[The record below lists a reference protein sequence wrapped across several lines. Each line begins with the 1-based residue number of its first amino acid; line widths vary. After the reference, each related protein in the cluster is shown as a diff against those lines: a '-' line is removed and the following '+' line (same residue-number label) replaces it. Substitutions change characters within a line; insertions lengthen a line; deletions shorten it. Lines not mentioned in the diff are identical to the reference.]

1 MNIDYN
7 FITKNTVIICLY
19 FIISIFISPVSYGV
33 IQFRISEI
41 LVLLPFIDK
50 RYSIGIILGC
60 LATNFFSPFG
70 IIDMIFGTFATF
82 LTVIMVSK
90 SRSLFIAS
98 LWPTIFSIII
108 SIQIT
113 LIQNI
118 PILISS
124 MQIMISEFIIVTIIG
139 YPLFKIIIKNPKL
152 YNMIKF

>member
-1 MNIDYN
+1 MKINYN

-19 FIISIFISPVSYGV
+19 FTISIFISPISYGS

-41 LVLLPFIDK
+41 LVLLPFINK
-50 RYSIGIILGC
+50 KYSIGIILGC
-60 LATNFFSPFG
+60 LITNFFSPFG

-90 SRSLFIAS
+90 SKTLFVAS
-98 LWPTIFSIII
+98 LWPTIFSIIV

-113 LIQNI
+113 IIQNI

-124 MQIMISEFIIVTIIG
+124 IQIMISEFIIVTIIG
-139 YPLFKIIIKNPKL
+139 YPIFKIIIKSKKL

>member
-1 MNIDYN
+1 MKINYN

-19 FIISIFISPVSYGV
+19 FTISIFISPISYGS

-41 LVLLPFIDK
+41 LVLLPFINK
-50 RYSIGIILGC
+50 KYSIGIILGC
-60 LATNFFSPFG
+60 LITNFFSPFG

-90 SRSLFIAS
+90 SKTLFVAS
-98 LWPTIFSIII
+98 LWPTIFSIIV

-113 LIQNI
+113 IIQNI

-124 MQIMISEFIIVTIIG
+124 IQIMISEFIIVTIIG
-139 YPLFKIIIKNPKL
+139 YPIFKIIIKNKKL